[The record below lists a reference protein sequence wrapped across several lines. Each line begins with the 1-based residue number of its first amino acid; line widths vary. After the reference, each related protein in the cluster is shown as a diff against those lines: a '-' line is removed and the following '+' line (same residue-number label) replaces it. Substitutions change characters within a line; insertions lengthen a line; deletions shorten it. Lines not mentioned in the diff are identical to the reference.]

1 MAFILADRVK
11 ETSVTSGLGSVVL
24 NGPFGGFQ
32 SFAAAIGNNN
42 STYYAIENESQWEV
56 GIGTYSA
63 GSNSISRDQVLASSN
78 SNNKITLNG
87 VSIIF
92 CTYAAGRSV
101 YLNNQ
106 DLVDLRNHSG
116 ILLDRSSILS
126 TGTLLHD
133 MRVSGQA
140 TFTPDANSKVS
151 LTLVRNASG
160 NFVHAYRD
168 DAFDRTIGLY
178 TDGQSNPTWRL
189 GLKNNPNNAFEPPSY
204 GYIYGKDGTVGLAP
218 NSINKLE
225 LTNTAGFCY
234 VHNNTEVLR
243 MTATT
248 GVYLNSLSSTYPALS
263 LNGGPSMTAN
273 IQEWKTYTGTILS
286 LVDSQGRFA
295 INRTSAVYQLDVRG
309 SGRFDAVVFGDGTIQ
324 TTAYIPSSGQVSSS
338 GQLLSYKNINSNYT
352 VLSTDEVI
360 FLDPSSNS
368 VVINLPSASG
378 LGGKEFYFKRKTG
391 NYSTTINAS
400 GAQTIDGQANFEA
413 NYNYEAFSI
422 ISDNV
427 NWYVF

>member
-1 MAFILADRVK
+1 MAFVLADRVK
-11 ETSVTSGLGSVVL
+11 ETSVTSGLGSVAL

-32 SFAAAIGNNN
+32 SFSAGIGDGN
-42 STYYAIENESQWEV
+42 STYYAIENELQWEV

-63 GSNSISRDQVLASSN
+63 SSNSISRDQVLASSN
-78 SNNKITLNG
+78 GNSKITLNG
-87 VSIIF
+87 VSIVF

-101 YLNNQ
+101 YFNNQ

-133 MRVSGQA
+133 VRVSGQA
-140 TFTPDANSKVS
+140 IFTPDADSKVS
-151 LTLVRNASG
+151 VTLVRNASG
-160 NFVHAYRD
+160 NFIHAYRD
-168 DAFDRTIGLY
+168 DAFDRTVSLY

-189 GLKNNPNNAFEPPSY
+189 GLKNNPNNAFEPPGY
-204 GYIYGKDGTVGLAP
+204 GYVYGKDGTAGLAP

-225 LTNTAGFCY
+225 LTNTAGFSY

-324 TTAYIPSSGQVSSS
+324 TTAYIPSSGAAASS
-338 GQLLSYKNINSNYT
+338 GQLLAYKNVASTYT
-352 VLSTDEVI
+352 VLSTDDVI
-360 FLDPSSNS
+360 FLDPSSND
-368 VVINLPSASG
+368 VVVNLPSASG

-391 NYSTTINAS
+391 SYSTVINAS
-400 GAQTIDGQANFEA
+400 GSQTIDGEANFQA

-422 ISDNV
+422 ISDNS